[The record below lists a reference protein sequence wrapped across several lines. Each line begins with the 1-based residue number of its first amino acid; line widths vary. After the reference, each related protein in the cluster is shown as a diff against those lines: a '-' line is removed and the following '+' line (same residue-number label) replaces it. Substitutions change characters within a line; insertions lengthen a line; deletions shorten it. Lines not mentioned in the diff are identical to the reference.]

1 MLTACF
7 GNFFIF
13 LLIHSKEDS
22 RVNVILLLRHWFC
35 SQVSIAVV
43 NSMTKTNL
51 GSKGRISAYSPSLKV
66 VRGGTEGKAAYLLAP
81 SDLLSLISYTTE
93 DHQPHGDNSHSSR
106 PVNQKSRKCL
116 TTLPTC
122 QSTGDFFSLEVPSSL
137 MALTHAKLTN

>member
-1 MLTACF
+1 MKSHLNNIGTLDVFARPLITINYMLTACF

-22 RVNVILLLRHWFC
+22 RVNFILLLRHWFC

-66 VRGGTEGKAAYLLAP
+66 VRGGTEGKAAY
-81 SDLLSLISYTTE
+81 
-93 DHQPHGDNSHSSR
+93 
-106 PVNQKSRKCL
+106 
-116 TTLPTC
+116 
-122 QSTGDFFSLEVPSSL
+122 
-137 MALTHAKLTN
+137 